1 MPGSHFSSKR
11 LRKALQ
17 TKSDPRMAGSVPR
30 VGTPLATMRLLPR
43 VEKNCGCDVREPKPP
58 AFIVKAGRLQNNNQ
72 LVDPLDAFGISV
84 NNISWVHT
92 SGIEVG
98 DTVSYTVSG
107 TELTTTVTQIIAQGG
122 NGRKYTIIVTDPHN
136 IGLLN
141 ANVKLYI

>member
-17 TKSDPRMAGSVPR
+17 TKSDPRMAGTVSR

-43 VEKNCGCDVREPKPP
+43 VEKHCGCDVREPKPP

-72 LVDPLDAFGISV
+72 IVDPLDSFG
-84 NNISWVHT
+84 NNSTSWIES
-92 SGIEVG
+92 SGIKVG
-98 DTVSYTVSG
+98 DTVSYTVGG
-107 TELTTTVTQIIAQGG
+107 TELTTTVAHFVTQGAT
-122 NGRKYTIIVTDPHN
+122 NTKYLILVTDPHN
-136 IGLLN
+136 QGMVN

>member
-58 AFIVKAGRLQNNNQ
+58 AFIVKAGRVQNNSQ
-72 LVDPLDAFGISV
+72 VIDPLDGFGHTG
-84 NNISWVHT
+84 NGWVQT
-92 SGIEVG
+92 SGIAVG
-98 DTVSYTVSG
+98 DTVSFINPVNNQ
-107 TELTTTVTQIIAQGG
+107 LFTTTVQSINSSANG
-122 NGRKYTIIVTDPHN
+122 NYMLILADPH
-136 IGLLN
+136 GQVGGV
-141 ANVKLYI
+141 NVDITLHI

>member
-17 TKSDPRMAGSVPR
+17 TKSDPRMAGTVSR

-43 VEKNCGCDVREPKPP
+43 VEKHCGCDVREPKPP

-72 LVDPLDAFGISV
+72 IVDPLDSFG
-84 NNISWVHT
+84 NNSTSWIES
-92 SGIEVG
+92 SGIKVG

-107 TELTTTVTQIIAQGG
+107 TELTTTVAHLVTQGAT
-122 NGRKYTIIVTDPHN
+122 NTKYLILVTDPHN
-136 IGLLN
+136 QGMVN

>member
-17 TKSDPRMAGSVPR
+17 TKSDPRMAGTVPR

-43 VEKNCGCDVREPKPP
+43 VEKHCGCDVREPKPP

-72 LVDPLDAFGISV
+72 IVDPLDSFG
-84 NNISWVHT
+84 NNSTSWIES
-92 SGIEVG
+92 SGIKVG
-98 DTVSYTVSG
+98 DTVSYTVGG
-107 TELTTTVTQIIAQGG
+107 TELTTTVAQFVTQGAT
-122 NGRKYTIIVTDPHN
+122 NTKYLILVTDPHN
-136 IGLLN
+136 QGMVN